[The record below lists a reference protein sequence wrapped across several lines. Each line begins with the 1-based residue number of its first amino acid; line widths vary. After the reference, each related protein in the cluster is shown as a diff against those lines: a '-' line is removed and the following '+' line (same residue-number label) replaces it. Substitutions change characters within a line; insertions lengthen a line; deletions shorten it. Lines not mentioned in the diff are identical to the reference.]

1 MLWHAEVLQMIG
13 GAVGVDVVQGFD
25 VIHGFEVIHG
35 FDVVHCFNVVHD
47 FCGTS
52 EVGAGSVTT

>member
-1 MLWHAEVLQMIG
+1 MLWHAEVLQMVG
-13 GAVGVDVVQGFD
+13 GAVGVDVVHGFD
-25 VIHGFEVIHG
+25 AVHG

-52 EVGAGSVTT
+52 EVGAGSVTA